1 MLTNSDSIGDTAQCH
16 DLYSIPTKILL
27 SYQTATRADEDAQ
40 WLAGL
45 RRHPSAPYTCM
56 PRRVPRL
63 APELLQTQA
72 FDAECSLPQGLGSQP
87 APDGGAF
94 AATQAPWRASADLAG
109 AGQGP
114 GAGPEP
120 EAEDVQG
127 AATAAPPTA
136 AVQTPGPCAP
146 APGAAGP
153 AQALAGP
160 AVQGN
165 PNRASSPDE
174 EHGGKGGGDGEA
186 DALLRAA
193 IARWPASA
201 RARVVHVAPS
211 AAASSVGHEAAAAG
225 GRGGVQVQAPSGAG
239 HGAGGAAEGAPRAGG
254 AVQVDRASVPQAS
267 EFLLLLCS
275 CA

>member
-1 MLTNSDSIGDTAQCH
+1 
-16 DLYSIPTKILL
+16 
-27 SYQTATRADEDAQ
+27 
-40 WLAGL
+40 
-45 RRHPSAPYTCM
+45 M

-72 FDAECSLPQGLGSQP
+72 FDAEWSLPQGLGSQP

-120 EAEDVQG
+120 ESEDVQVV
-127 AATAAPPTA
+127 ATAAPLTA
-136 AVQTPGPCAP
+136 AVQTPGSSAP

-165 PNRASSPDE
+165 PNRASSADE
-174 EHGGKGGGDGEA
+174 EHGGKGGGDGEP

-225 GRGGVQVQAPSGAG
+225 GGGVQVQAPSGAG
-239 HGAGGAAEGAPRAGG
+239 HGLAGAGGAAEGAPRAGG
-254 AVQVDRASVPQAS
+254 AVQVNRASVPQAS